1 MAKVIT
7 TIKSGGKTEVKV
19 EGIPGGACRVASAPA
34 LAAIGGEVVSEELTD
49 EACQLGQ
56 AEQNNIDLSQGQ

>member
-7 TIKSGGKTEVKV
+7 TVKSGGKTEVKV
-19 EGIPGGACRVASAPA
+19 EGITSD
-34 LAAIGGEVVSEELTD
+34 ELTD

-56 AEQNNIDLSQGQ
+56 AEHNNIDLNQGNQ